1 MSCNNCNDVRQ
12 AEWYATK
19 AQREMNERIV
29 CDAVNCKHFISN
41 KCERKRVNIIF
52 DDRLD
57 IYKCGD
63 FKPIGEKD
71 NVD

>member
-1 MSCNNCNDVRQ
+1 MLPRH
-12 AEWYATK
+12 
-19 AQREMNERIV
+19 REMNERIV

-63 FKPIGEKD
+63 FKPIGEKG
-71 NVD
+71 